1 MLKEPMMSVEELSAY
16 LGVPIPTLYRWRSRG
31 EGPHGIRIGRH
42 VRYHRAAVRAWLAER
57 AESEAS

>member
-1 MLKEPMMSVEELSAY
+1 MLQEPLMTAAELSAY
-16 LGVPIPTLYRWRSRG
+16 LGVPVPTLYRWRTRG
-31 EGPHGIRIGRH
+31 EGPQGIRVGRH